1 MIIVKTKDFHG
12 GNLQLQIIHH
22 TDLDY
27 YSINIRR
34 DNTNTN
40 HDIFGM
46 FVTLKDAITKFNQI
60 SL

>member
-1 MIIVKTKDFHG
+1 MIIIKTKDFHG

-46 FVTLKDAITKFNQI
+46 LVTLKDAITKFNQI